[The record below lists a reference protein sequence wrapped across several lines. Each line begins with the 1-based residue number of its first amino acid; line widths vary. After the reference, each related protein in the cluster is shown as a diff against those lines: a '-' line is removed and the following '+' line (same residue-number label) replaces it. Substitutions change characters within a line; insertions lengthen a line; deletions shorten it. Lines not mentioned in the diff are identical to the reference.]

1 METPASGLRLW
12 ANAPEGSKRL
22 PVRSTVKDEFT
33 GDMLN
38 ITLDKAAQAKPKSIH
53 VSVS

>member
-12 ANAPEGSKRL
+12 ANVPEGSKRL
-22 PVRSTVKDEFT
+22 PIRSTVKDEFN
-33 GDMLN
+33 GELLN
-38 ITLDKAAQAKPKSIH
+38 ATLDKSAPAKPKSIH